1 MRKPGSVLLL
11 MFLTVVAGTSN
22 AQLNL
27 PEGWRAPKAQELALT
42 DNTWRNSSREK
53 YLVVRADFDGDGK
66 EDQAQLLVNADGTTY
81 GLFIL
86 LGSGSAVVLDYRDV
100 SSLTTMGID
109 KLSPGTHKTACGKGY
124 GDCKAGEPESV
135 RLRAI
140 VKSCGLREIR
150 RRPSSLASSVARTAL
165 RPRTARRPARPARAR
180 PRP

>member
-11 MFLTVVAGTSN
+11 MFLTVVAGASN
-22 AQLNL
+22 AQLIL

-86 LGSGSAVVLDYRDV
+86 LGSGAAVVLDSKDV
-100 SSLTTMGID
+100 NSLTTMGID
-109 KLSPGTHKTACGKGY
+109 KLPPGTHKTACGKGY
-124 GDCKAGEPESV
+124 GNCKAGEPESV
-135 RLRAI
+135 RLRNPGVLYFQTEGA
-140 VKSCGLREIR
+140 KSVFFWSVSDRTFR
-150 RRPSSLASSVARTAL
+150 RLWLSD
-165 RPRTARRPARPARAR
+165 
-180 PRP
+180 